1 MNKPAHGL
9 FALSLALSIG
19 ACAGPPAK
27 GRPGARDTGSGDTG
41 AGDSGGAPAGG
52 GWALPDEAAP
62 HAGTWLVWPHHR
74 TYGRAYRDHLD
85 PTWVAMTAA
94 LVAHEDVHIIVRD
107 VDEELRVAALL
118 AAGSVSGDG
127 VDYLHQPADDVWARD
142 MGPIFVVDADGAGA
156 VLDWGFDGWGGDAP
170 HRDDD
175 AVAGAVGRALGLPV
189 IDRSDVVLEGGAIEL
204 DGEGALLTTE
214 SAVLGDG
221 RNPGLGRAD
230 LEAAFAQ
237 QLGVRKVVWLDGA
250 PGGRLD
256 ITDMHI
262 DGFARFAPGP
272 VLVTLADADLA
283 RWGVSAADIERLGA
297 LTDADGAPYPRV
309 NLPLTAADVVT
320 SYGHDVQFPGSYLN
334 YYVANGVVLV
344 PTYDDAHDA
353 AALAGVGALF
363 PDRAVVG
370 VDSRDLFREGGMI
383 HCVTQQEPA
392 GLRP

>member
-1 MNKPAHGL
+1 MHTPARL
-9 FALSLALSIG
+9 PPALPLALALA
-19 ACAGPPAK
+19 ACADPAGKGPRA
-27 GRPGARDTGSGDTG
+27 GDTVP
-41 AGDSGGAPAGG
+41 GDSGAAPAGG
-52 GWALPDEAAP
+52 GWTLPDEAAP
-62 HAGTWLVWPHHR
+62 HGATWLVWPHHR
-74 TYGRAYRDHLD
+74 TYGRAYRDRLD

-94 LVAHEDVHIIVRD
+94 LVAHEDVHLVVRD
-107 VDEELRVAALL
+107 AGEEARVAALL
-118 AAGSVSGDG
+118 SAGGVVADR

-142 MGPIFVVDADGAGA
+142 MGPVFVVGDDGAGA
-156 VLDWGFDGWGGDAP
+156 VLDWGFDGWGDDAP

-189 IDRSDVVLEGGAIEL
+189 IDRNDVVLEGGAIEL
-204 DGEGALLTTE
+204 DGAGTLLTTE

-221 RNPGLGRAD
+221 RNPGLGRGD

-272 VLVTLADADLA
+272 VLMTLADADLA
-283 RWGVSAADIERLGA
+283 RWGVPAADIARLGG
-297 LTDADGAPYPRV
+297 LTDAEGAPYPRV
-309 NLPLTAADVVT
+309 NLPLTASDVVT
-320 SYGHDVQFPGSYLN
+320 PSGFAVQFPGSYLN
-334 YYVANGVVLV
+334 YYVANGIVLV
-344 PTYDDAHDA
+344 PIYDDTNDA
-353 AALAGVGALF
+353 DALAAVGALF
-363 PDRAVVG
+363 PDRAVIG

>member
-1 MNKPAHGL
+1 MHTPARL
-9 FALSLALSIG
+9 TAALPLALALA
-19 ACAGPPAK
+19 ACAEPGGK
-27 GRPGARDTGSGDTG
+27 GRPGV
-41 AGDSGGAPAGG
+41 GDSGPGDSGAAPADGR
-52 GWALPDEAAP
+52 WTLPDEAAP
-62 HAGTWLVWPHHR
+62 HAATWLVWPHHR
-74 TYGRAYRDHLD
+74 TYGRAYRDGLD

-94 LVAHEDVHIIVRD
+94 LVAHEDVHLVVRD
-107 VDEELRVAALL
+107 AAEEARVAALL
-118 AAGSVSGDG
+118 AAGGVATDR

-142 MGPIFVVDADGAGA
+142 MGPIFVVDEDGAGA
-156 VLDWGFDGWGGDAP
+156 VLDWGFDGWGDDAP

-189 IDRSDVVLEGGAIEL
+189 IDRNDVVLEGGAVEL
-204 DGEGALLTTE
+204 DGAGTLLTTE

-221 RNPGLGRAD
+221 RNPGLGRGD

-237 QLGVRKVVWLDGA
+237 QLGARKVVWLDGA

-283 RWGVSAADIERLGA
+283 RWGVPAADVARLGA
-297 LTDADGAPYPRV
+297 LTDADGTPYPRV
-309 NLPLTAADVVT
+309 NVPLTAADVVT
-320 SYGHDVQFPGSYLN
+320 TSGVDLQFPGSYLN
-334 YYVANGVVLV
+334 YYVANGLVLV
-344 PTYDDAHDA
+344 PTYDDANDA
-353 AALAGVGALF
+353 DALAAVGALF